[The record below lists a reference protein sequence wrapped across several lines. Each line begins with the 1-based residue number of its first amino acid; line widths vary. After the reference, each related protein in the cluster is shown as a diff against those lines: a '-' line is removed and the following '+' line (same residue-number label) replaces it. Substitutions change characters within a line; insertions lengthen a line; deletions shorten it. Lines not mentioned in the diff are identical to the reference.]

1 MPAYAWTCFACGASN
16 SPGPAPCPGCACPA
30 SASVADLL
38 RHRKAFQSAGG
49 VLSPKATHL
58 HEPPE
63 LWGLRLL
70 LVPLS
75 ALLWF

>member
-1 MPAYAWTCFACGASN
+1 VPAYDWTCLACGRGNPPSAASCG
-16 SPGPAPCPGCACPA
+16 SCSCPA
-30 SASVADLL
+30 AASVSVLL
-38 RHRKAFQSAGG
+38 RHREAFELAGG
-49 VLSPKATHL
+49 VLSPNATRL

-70 LVPLS
+70 LAPLV